1 MSAMWLKW
9 ALVLAFGVM
18 LAGGGT
24 AALAAYDG
32 ARRDVIAPGVR
43 VAGIPVGG
51 LHADAARARVAQAL
65 RTPLSRPVVVRAR
78 GRKFKLPAARAG
90 ERVDVDGLVAHAVA
104 LSRRGS
110 VIDRTVNE
118 LTGARV
124 EADLPARATFSH
136 AAVERLVH
144 RVAAA
149 VDRPARDA
157 GVQPGA
163 QGLRVQ
169 QSHNGA
175 RLAAARLRGAVTA
188 ALARPRAARIV
199 RARVETVEP
208 RTSTKALARRYPSYI
223 IVDRAGFALRLYRH
237 LKLWKTYQIA
247 VGMQGLE
254 TPGGLYDIQW
264 KQTNPSWYVPNSAW
278 AGSLA
283 GKVIPPGPDDPIK
296 ARWMAFNGGAGIHG
310 IDPSEYGSIGH
321 NASHGCVRMR
331 IPDVIE
337 VYAHAPVHTPVFV
350 A

>member
-1 MSAMWLKW
+1 MRWRL
-9 ALVLAFGVM
+9 ALVLVLVVL

-24 AALAAYDG
+24 AAVAAYDG

-51 LHADAARARVAQAL
+51 LHADAARARVTEAL
-65 RTPLSRPVVVRAR
+65 RAPLSRPIIVRAR
-78 GRKFKLPAARAG
+78 GRTYKLTAARAHK
-90 ERVDVDGLVAHAVA
+90 RVDVDGLVARAVT

-110 VIDRTVNE
+110 VITRTVDE

-124 EADLPARATFSH
+124 DANLAASASFSH
-136 AAVERLVH
+136 PAVERLVR
-144 RVAAA
+144 RVAKA
-149 VDRPARDA
+149 VDRPAHDA
-157 GVQPGA
+157 SVEPSAG
-163 QGLRVQ
+163 GLTVEPSRT
-169 QSHNGA
+169 GA
-175 RLAAARLRGAVTA
+175 RLAADRLRSAVTA
-188 ALARPRAARIV
+188 ALGKLGGTRTIH
-199 RARVETVEP
+199 ARVRTVAP
-208 RTSTKALARRYPSYI
+208 RTSTEALARRYPSYI
-223 IVDRAGFALRLYRH
+223 VVDRAGFTLRLYRH
-237 LKLWKTYQIA
+237 LKLWRTYPIA

-254 TPGGLYDIQW
+254 TPAGLYDIQW

-337 VYAHAPVHTPVFV
+337 GFAHAPVHTPVYV